1 MSVEHPHLS
10 PAGNKSL
17 EEVHGSVAIPGGGT
31 RWRRLFAFAGPA
43 YLVSVGYMD
52 PGNWATDIEGGATFG
67 YSLLWVLLMS
77 NLMAVLL
84 QTLCARL
91 GLVTG
96 RDLAQAC
103 RDSYS
108 RPLRYILFSLCE
120 IAIAACDLAEVLGTA
135 IGLNLLTKQMGLFGG
150 EGIPLIW
157 AVVITGLDVFLLLV
171 IQRFGIRKMEAFIL
185 SLILIIGACFIF
197 EIFLSKPSPVGIAK
211 GLVPSPLSGQALYV
225 AIGIL
230 GATVMPHNLY
240 LHSALV
246 QSRKIDRSPKGL
258 RQAMKYNLV
267 DSVVALNCAF
277 FVNAAI
283 LIVAAATFHSR
294 GQIVTEIEE
303 AHKLLQDLLGSR
315 WAPAAFAIAL
325 ICAGQSST
333 ITGTLAG
340 QITMEGF
347 LHFRM
352 RPWLRRLITRSMAII
367 PAVIVISISGDSGT
381 YKLLIFSQV
390 ILSMQLPFAVIP
402 LVKFTSSR
410 VKMGDLVNGRI
421 VMILAWLVGA
431 IIVMLNAKLVVEQ
444 IREWAVDAGSW
455 RGLVLGITVPIA
467 LALGALVLY
476 LTFRSE
482 RRSVGKQPS
491 APAPSPQR
499 VAAAALQGPQRYRR
513 IGVALEA
520 MESDATMLAEAISL
534 ARLHDAELVLMHVV
548 EGAGGQFHGRQSDDA
563 ESRQDRDYL
572 IQLRDSILQENHA
585 RVDAKPLTIHT
596 ALGYG
601 DVPRQLVAMA
611 RSENV
616 DLVIV
621 GGHGHRGI
629 SDIIRGSTIDGVRHG
644 LSVPVLAIRSPK

>member
-1 MSVEHPHLS
+1 
-10 PAGNKSL
+10 
-17 EEVHGSVAIPGGGT
+17 
-31 RWRRLFAFAGPA
+31 
-43 YLVSVGYMD
+43 
-52 PGNWATDIEGGATFG
+52 
-67 YSLLWVLLMS
+67 
-77 NLMAVLL
+77 
-84 QTLCARL
+84 
-91 GLVTG
+91 
-96 RDLAQAC
+96 
-103 RDSYS
+103 
-108 RPLRYILFSLCE
+108 
-120 IAIAACDLAEVLGTA
+120 
-135 IGLNLLTKQMGLFGG
+135 
-150 EGIPLIW
+150 
-157 AVVITGLDVFLLLV
+157 
-171 IQRFGIRKMEAFIL
+171 
-185 SLILIIGACFIF
+185 
-197 EIFLSKPSPVGIAK
+197 
-211 GLVPSPLSGQALYV
+211 
-225 AIGIL
+225 
-230 GATVMPHNLY
+230 
-240 LHSALV
+240 
-246 QSRKIDRSPKGL
+246 
-258 RQAMKYNLV
+258 
-267 DSVVALNCAF
+267 
-277 FVNAAI
+277 
-283 LIVAAATFHSR
+283 
-294 GQIVTEIEE
+294 VTEIEE

-572 IQLRDSILQENHA
+572 IQLRDSILQENDA

>member
-1 MSVEHPHLS
+1 
-10 PAGNKSL
+10 
-17 EEVHGSVAIPGGGT
+17 
-31 RWRRLFAFAGPA
+31 
-43 YLVSVGYMD
+43 
-52 PGNWATDIEGGATFG
+52 
-67 YSLLWVLLMS
+67 
-77 NLMAVLL
+77 
-84 QTLCARL
+84 
-91 GLVTG
+91 
-96 RDLAQAC
+96 
-103 RDSYS
+103 
-108 RPLRYILFSLCE
+108 
-120 IAIAACDLAEVLGTA
+120 
-135 IGLNLLTKQMGLFGG
+135 
-150 EGIPLIW
+150 
-157 AVVITGLDVFLLLV
+157 
-171 IQRFGIRKMEAFIL
+171 
-185 SLILIIGACFIF
+185 
-197 EIFLSKPSPVGIAK
+197 VGIAK

-258 RQAMKYNLV
+258 KQAMKYNLI

-294 GQIVTEIEE
+294 GLVVTEIEQ
-303 AHKLLQDLLGSR
+303 AHQLLDGLLGSR

-352 RPWLRRLITRSMAII
+352 RPWLRRLITRSLAIV
-367 PAVIVISISGDSGT
+367 PAVIVISISGDTGT

-410 VKMGDLVNGRI
+410 VKMGDLVNGKI

-431 IIVMLNAKLVVEQ
+431 IIVTLNAKLVVEQ
-444 IREWAVDAGSW
+444 IAEWAADAGAW

-467 LALGALVLY
+467 LALGGLVLY

-482 RRSVGKQPS
+482 RRSLGKRPS
-491 APAPSPQR
+491 APPPSPQR
-499 VAAAALQGPQRYRR
+499 IAAAALQGPQRYRR

-520 MESDATMLAEAISL
+520 MESDSTMLAEAISL
-534 ARLHDAELVLMHVV
+534 ARLHGAELVLMHVV

-563 ESRQDRDYL
+563 ESRHDRDYL
-572 IQLRDSILQENHA
+572 AQLRDSILQENDA
-585 RVDAKPLTIHT
+585 RPDPHPLVIHT

-611 RSENV
+611 TAEKV

-629 SDIIRGSTIDGVRHG
+629 SDIIRGTTIEGVRHG